1 MGIEKLNTFL
11 VNLETVLRDIDKEK
25 ISIRPYRSGEL
36 AHIANRHSA
45 LYRLECDLGDIF
57 ESYLIQGMARFLD
70 ESAGKGQIW
79 VIDYWGTVQG
89 SIGIVETEPDTAQLR
104 WFLIEPEFRGLGL
117 GRILMETC
125 LNYCSEKGCRKVYLW
140 TFDEL
145 DAARHLYKIFG
156 FRVTEIKTYS
166 PESFGLP
173 FSVQFYFCPVF
184 SRALSKVTLSLYSSF
199 LPLFHCETGERN
211 PTTLE

>member
-1 MGIEKLNTFL
+1 LKQFFEISIKKRSAS
-11 VNLETVLRDIDKEK
+11 VPTVLVSLPTLQTVIALFTGWNAILE
-25 ISIRPYRSGEL
+25 ISLSPILFRVWP
-36 AHIANRHSA
+36 
-45 LYRLECDLGDIF
+45 D
-57 ESYLIQGMARFLD
+57 FLMKVQ
-70 ESAGKGQIW
+70 EKGQIW

-117 GRILMETC
+117 GRKLMETC
-125 LNYCSEKGCRKVYLW
+125 LNHCSEKGYRKVYLW

-156 FRVTEIKTYS
+156 FRVTETRIHS